1 MVEMKTLGMGT
12 LKARFASVTNIP
24 PLCQVFYIY
33 RLNLHSVLTG
43 WYIGSFFKMKKLR
56 LREVK

>member
-1 MVEMKTLGMGT
+1 MLGMGT
-12 LKARFASVTNIP
+12 LKASFASFTNIP

-43 WYIGSFFKMKKLR
+43 WCTGSSFKMKKLR